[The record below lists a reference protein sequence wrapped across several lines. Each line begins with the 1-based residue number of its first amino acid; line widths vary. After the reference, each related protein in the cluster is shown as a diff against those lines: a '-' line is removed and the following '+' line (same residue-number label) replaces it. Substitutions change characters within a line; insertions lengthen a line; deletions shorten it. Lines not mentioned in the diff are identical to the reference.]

1 MGFGPTQTSL
11 TNGGVDEL
19 IKVDVVGEDDMAAHV
34 KQKALRGH
42 VCAGQATSLLSLQ
55 AGQVDFSI
63 ICFSKYTGQALTSA
77 SCVMTLSR
85 WPLAAYGCAALASLE
100 IRQGDSLGMIP
111 TDSRSV
117 AGT

>member
-63 ICFSKYTGQALTSA
+63 ICFSKYTGRPGPQRVVLLPTGGGPVQLT
-77 SCVMTLSR
+77 V
-85 WPLAAYGCAALASLE
+85 
-100 IRQGDSLGMIP
+100 
-111 TDSRSV
+111 
-117 AGT
+117 GTAIQLYVG